1 MSKSISHSIL
11 AIAIAAVTG
20 VGLASTASANA
31 GHHNVSSPV
40 LSDTSTVTRDNAKPC
55 YVEPSG
61 FHSNMHW
68 DSSCRDGQKME
79 RSNNERSEA
88 AQPKFVEPDGFHK
101 NIRFK

>member
-1 MSKSISHSIL
+1 MSKSILHSIL
-11 AIAIAAVTG
+11 AIAIVAVTG
-20 VGLASTASANA
+20 IGLASTASANA

-40 LSDTSTVTRDNAKPC
+40 MSDTNTVARDSNKPC

-61 FHSNMHW
+61 FHSSIHW
-68 DSSCRDGQKME
+68 DSGCREGQKME

-88 AQPKFVEPDGFHK
+88 ALLKFVEPDGFHK